1 MHLIEQK
8 TKLRESI
15 KKRILSMPE
24 NDKQAESCTLCQKL
38 LPNIPKGSTVC
49 GYFPLQNEVDIT
61 SLLNKLLNRKDAVFL
76 PRYHNHQV
84 TFHRV
89 QDLKNLEKGDLN
101 IPEPSRNVPALNIQP
116 DIVLV
121 PGRAFDRTGARLGRG
136 GGGYDK
142 WIASQRTSKGQAKFI
157 GIGYECQIINEVPT
171 EPHDEKMD
179 IIATASGIEEV
190 Q

>member
-1 MHLIEQK
+1 MHPIEK
-8 TKLRESI
+8 KRKLRESI
-15 KKRILSMPE
+15 TEHILSMSE
-24 NDKQAESCTLCQKL
+24 NDKHTESRTLCQKL
-38 LPNIPKGSTVC
+38 LPHIPEGSTIC

-61 SLLNKLLNRKDAVFL
+61 SLLNELLNRKDAVFL

-89 QDLKNLEKGDLN
+89 QDLKNLEKGNLN
-101 IPEPSRNVPALNIQP
+101 IPEPSKNTPVLNTQP

-121 PGRAFDRTGARLGRG
+121 PGRAFDKTGARLGRG

-171 EPHDEKMD
+171 EPHDEKID
-179 IIATASGIEEV
+179 IIATAHGIEEV